1 MSTNNQAKTKISAGK
16 RVDALIAVI
25 EQKKGDIPAER
36 KAAGELGRIGSK
48 KAINYL
54 ITCMEKG
61 PISDALDI
69 FDILEKVGEKA
80 VPQYMTYLDAHVMHP
95 GKEGASN
102 AVLNLMGRCSN
113 EGFLIYLIDLYKN
126 PKVSDSIR
134 TAITGLFILAT
145 SYSHEVVQALIEL
158 IPSDDQDEPDLALH
172 YAVMLKADIG
182 FGEILTPLLEAILR
196 TTNPYWIAFRQEAAD
211 ALKSIKAVPPQ
222 QVGG

>member
-1 MSTNNQAKTKISAGK
+1 MNYNRKPETSVNADK

-25 EQKKGDIPAER
+25 EQKKGDLPAER
-36 KAAGELGRIGSK
+36 KAAQELGRIGNR

-54 ITCMEKG
+54 ISCLDKG

-80 VPQYMTYLDAHVMHP
+80 VPEYRAYLDAHVMHP

-102 AVLNLMGRCSN
+102 AVLNLMGRCSDVD
-113 EGFLIYLIDLYKN
+113 FLLYLIDLYKN
-126 PKVSDSIR
+126 PHVGDSIK
-134 TAITGLFILAT
+134 TAITGIFILAT

-158 IPSDDQDEPDLALH
+158 IPSDDQDQPDLALH

-182 FGEILTPLLEAILR
+182 FREILTPLLESILR
-196 TTNPYWIAFRQEAAD
+196 TTNPYWIAFRQEAAN
-211 ALKSIKAVPPQ
+211 ALKSIKPVPLQ
-222 QVGG
+222 QIE